1 MKNNVDFQY
10 EYSDLNLF
18 QTRVQV
24 LTGKYT
30 GMVIEYGSSH
40 VVSVLGK
47 HDFTFDWTLY
57 KKPDSGSVIHDDEFQ
72 TFLADLLIAV
82 IDDRNHD
89 KDARDKLMEAASVR
103 SVQSSKI
110 KIPDQFYQNSVVV

>member
-1 MKNNVDFQY
+1 MKNNVDFIY

-18 QTRVQV
+18 QTRVKV

-30 GMVIEYGSSH
+30 GMVVEFGGSH
-40 VVSVLGK
+40 VISVLGK

-57 KKPDSGSVIHDDEFQ
+57 KKPDSGSVLHDDEFQ

-89 KDARDKLMEAASVR
+89 EDARDKLMEAASK
-103 SVQSSKI
+103 SGVQSPKI
-110 KIPDQFYQNSVVV
+110 KIPDQFYQTSVVV